1 MAFLKPFSEIEVTTP
16 CGKWAGVS
24 REEEEACAVSII
36 RAGDSMLEAVRSLAP
51 GIKVGKILIQRDE
64 ESEEKLPKM
73 FYQKYPPG
81 IEKRQILLCDPM
93 LATGGSA
100 VMGKFRCHF
109 QL

>member
-1 MAFLKPFSEIEVTTP
+1 MTTP

-51 GIKVGKILIQRDE
+51 GINVGKILIQRDE
-64 ESEEKLPKM
+64 QSEEKLPKM

-100 VMGKFRCHF
+100 VMGKYRS
-109 QL
+109 QI